1 MTALSADCEDGP
13 DGDGVAVPRPA
24 NDFAAPEITFH
35 AASSR
40 AGRYLGPIARV
51 LIRPLLEYVP
61 LTRWVLA
68 RVRLFDFLG
77 VLLPLPK
84 GATARRCR
92 FGDVAGELVTGADVS
107 ERGSAIVLY
116 FHGGGF
122 ISCGLRTHRRLVS
135 RISTATGAPVL
146 HVDYRQ
152 LPGATLAQT
161 VDDCLTVYLGL
172 LDDGHPPDR
181 IVLAGDSAGGYL
193 AFAVA
198 HRALADGLPV
208 PAGIAALSPWIDLT
222 CSHSTGH
229 RNARA
234 DAYLP
239 VKKLAQISRLLAPAE
254 DPLLGLLDADLTG
267 MPPTLIQVGSN
278 EVLRCDA
285 ELMAARLTASDV
297 ECALHIW
304 DRQVHVFQAAAD
316 VLPEGRAAIKDIG
329 LFLGDRLFGSERFSG
344 RTRG

>member
-1 MTALSADCEDGP
+1 MAARSADCEYLAGGGVTAPRAAAD
-13 DGDGVAVPRPA
+13 VAVQ
-24 NDFAAPEITFH
+24 ESTFH
-35 AASSR
+35 AARSR
-40 AGRYLGPIARV
+40 SGRYLGPIARV

-68 RVRLFDFLG
+68 RARLFDLLG

-84 GATARRCR
+84 GATTRRHR
-92 FGDVAGELVTGADVS
+92 FGDVDGELVTGADVS
-107 ERGSAIVLY
+107 EGSAMVLY

-135 RISTATGAPVL
+135 RISTAAGAPVL

-152 LPGATLAQT
+152 LPQASLAQT
-161 VDDCLTVYLGL
+161 VDDCMTVYLDL
-172 LDDGHPPDR
+172 LDAGHRPDR

-222 CSHSTGH
+222 CGRSTAH
-229 RNARA
+229 LNARA
-234 DAYLP
+234 DSYVP
-239 VKKLAQISRLLAPAE
+239 VKKLAQIGRLLAPTD
-254 DPLLGLLDADLTG
+254 DPLLGMLDADLTG

-285 ELMAARLTASDV
+285 ELMAERLRASGV
-297 ECALHIW
+297 NCELQIW

-316 VLPEGRAAIKDIG
+316 VLPEGRAAITDIG
-329 LFLGDRLFGSERFSG
+329 LFLHDRLFGGERSSG
-344 RTRG
+344 RTR